1 MSKFLLRFLA
11 LAGFGAVEQVMRHH
25 SFRVYLVGHIP
36 SVIGVWVTRVAIG
49 WLAWQLTGS
58 AFWLGVIAAAD
69 SLPVLLLGP
78 FGGVLADRFDRR
90 NISVVTQAAL
100 CVVSFI
106 LAILTFS
113 GLITIWILFFLA
125 LFRGMTF
132 AFWQPVRLSL
142 MPNLVPRE
150 EIPIAIALNSSIFN
164 TAQFIGPALASG
176 LLALGGPGLAFSFAV
191 FAAGIMVWA
200 LLAINVPMSVD
211 SRLEH
216 GSIFTE
222 MFEGMRY
229 GLTHPGIAPMLLLL
243 LLLGIGIRPL
253 TELMPGFADIV
264 YGLGVTGYSMMVS
277 SVGVGAM
284 CGAIWM
290 LRQGNRGG
298 ITKIAL
304 MSGVFGG
311 GAALLFAL
319 ISWLPLAL
327 ICLSILGFSMTSCG
341 IATQQL
347 IQLSVPDNMRGRVLS
362 LFGMVFRSGP
372 ALGALLMGWIADTT
386 GLSWPVAVGAAIGL
400 LAYVIGN
407 SGRVRLQGLL
417 EDPEDL

>member
-11 LAGFGAVEQVMRHH
+11 FAGFGAVEQVMRHR

-164 TAQFIGPALASG
+164 AAQFIGPALASG

-304 MSGVFGG
+304 MSGVLGG

-417 EDPEDL
+417 EDPEGL